1 MQKDQHLNEEKISS
15 ERVFDGA
22 LLHINRDTVR
32 LPDGSHATREYV
44 IHPGAVMIIPVLPD
58 GKLLMERQYRYPM
71 HRVYLEFPAGK
82 LDAGED
88 ALACGKRE
96 LLEETG
102 YTAQKWQKLGVHHP
116 IISYTNEEIHFYLA
130 EDLTAGQA
138 QLDEGEFVE
147 CVSLSLD
154 ELIAGVLDGSITDG
168 KTVAGIFWAEKMLS
182 SKQDLI

>member
-1 MQKDQHLNEEKISS
+1 MQKDQHLIEEKISS

-32 LPDGSHATREYV
+32 LPDGSQATREYV

-102 YTAQKWQKLGVHHP
+102 YTAQEWQKLGVHHP

-130 EDLTAGQA
+130 QNLTAGKP

-147 CVSLSLD
+147 CVSVSLD
-154 ELIAGVLDGSITDG
+154 DLITGVLDGSITDG
-168 KTVAGIFWAEKMLS
+168 KTVAGIFWAEKMLRGR
-182 SKQDLI
+182 K